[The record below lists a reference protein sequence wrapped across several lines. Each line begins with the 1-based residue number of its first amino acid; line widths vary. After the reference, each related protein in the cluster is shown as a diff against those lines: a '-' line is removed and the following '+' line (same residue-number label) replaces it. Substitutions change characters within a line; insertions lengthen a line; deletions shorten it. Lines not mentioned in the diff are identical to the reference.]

1 MARIQPLRRRK
12 NIDRI
17 VNTKIVDDPVFTKE
31 FQLILKSAD
40 VKAVVLPPNSPN
52 LNAYAERFVRSIKE
66 TCLNKIIFFGEQSL
80 RKAIGEFVDHYHRE
94 RNHQGLENQLIE
106 AEAGVGEVAGRIE
119 CRERLGGMLKYY
131 YRDAA

>member
-1 MARIQPLRRRK
+1 M
-12 NIDRI
+12 
-17 VNTKIVDDPVFTKE
+17 
-31 FQLILKSAD
+31 
-40 VKAVVLPPNSPN
+40 
-52 LNAYAERFVRSIKE
+52 NAYAERFVRSIKE

-80 RKAIGEFVDHYHRE
+80 RKAISEFVDHYHRE

-131 YRDAA
+131 YRNAA